1 MIFKF
6 VMFILASVAMTVIF
20 IDHIETSILGLLFVI
35 YFLAIAGLILY
46 GVVKVLMW
54 LIEKIVPRE
63 TIDAVSLKLIENQDR
78 LNEILDFSRT
88 NQKKNNFFKSSE
100 SRYKAQ
106 YRQSTQWWDVCPPTF
121 ENAAI
126 NYAEKYKDNNPNKK
140 VRVVEVV
147 DGKIVGTIYS
157 C

>member
-6 VMFILASVAMTVIF
+6 VIAILTCITVTIMFM
-20 IDHIETSILGLLFVI
+20 DYIEPGLLGALFVI

-46 GVVKVLMW
+46 GITRFLLW
-54 LIEKIVPRE
+54 LIDKIVPRE
-63 TIDAVSLKLIENQDR
+63 IMDAAALKLIERQEQFDA
-78 LNEILDFSRT
+78 F
-88 NQKKNNFFKSSE
+88 QKTQKRGGSFKSSE

-126 NYAEKYKDNNPNKK
+126 SYAEKYKDNNPEKK

-147 DGKIVGTIYS
+147 NGKIVGTTYS